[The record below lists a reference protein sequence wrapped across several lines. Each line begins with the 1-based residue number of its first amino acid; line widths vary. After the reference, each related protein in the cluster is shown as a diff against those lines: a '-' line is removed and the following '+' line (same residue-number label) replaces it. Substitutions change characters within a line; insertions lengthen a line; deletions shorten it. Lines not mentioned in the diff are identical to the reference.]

1 MELRKRLINR
11 ELRQQGDEDIKVKEL
26 VSKEESYSDDFQSL
40 PLVESS
46 DTASKMD
53 VNERT
58 HIQCFVKQS
67 VQAERRGKSKSQ
79 NKGDMK
85 QLFQ

>member
-26 VSKEESYSDDFQSL
+26 VSKEESYSDDFQ
-40 PLVESS
+40 SS

-85 QLFQ
+85 QLFQLILHML